1 MVQVMVELRIPAELE
16 EGFALETA
24 GALDAAGFVLDEAFP
39 PVPSSPPAEHK
50 ATLEAAREKLVLVR
64 GRVDEDRI
72 PELRARPEVF
82 EVWHDTHVEPMGGEP
97 FSP

>member
-16 EGFALETA
+16 EGFALEAA
-24 GALDAAGFVLDEAFP
+24 GDLAAAGFELDAGFP
-39 PVPSSPPAEHK
+39 PVPSSPPAEQS
-50 ATLEAAREKLVLVR
+50 AALEAAREKLVLVR
-64 GRVDEDRI
+64 GHVDEARI
-72 PELRARPEVF
+72 PELRAHPGVF